1 MMGGCYAQVR
11 EDENQPM
18 PCSGAVTG
26 RARLCLADPALCAV
40 QVLGT
45 RTAVEEFS
53 CDSKE
58 SSGSV
63 LEWGTA
69 RGSGLKMSG
78 SPLSEV
84 SGLIQLDPSESGLL
98 HHSGE
103 HSGRRDSS
111 PLGVQSDF

>member
-1 MMGGCYAQVR
+1 MGERYAQVG
-11 EDENQPM
+11 EDENQQM
-18 PCSGAVTG
+18 PCGGAVTG
-26 RARLCLADPALCAV
+26 RARLCRANPALCAV

-69 RGSGLKMSG
+69 RGRGLKMSG
-78 SPLSEV
+78 SPLPEV
-84 SGLIQLDPSESGLL
+84 SGLIRLDP
-98 HHSGE
+98 
-103 HSGRRDSS
+103 
-111 PLGVQSDF
+111 